1 MTFKPITCPQ
11 CGKLLCRA
19 KIGSIVEVHCHVCK
33 TVVQGEVD
41 KDGGVH
47 ALPLTGKAVHNSKAV

>member
-19 KIGSIVEVHCHVCK
+19 KIGSIVEL
-33 TVVQGEVD
+33 

-47 ALPLTGKAVHNSKAV
+47 ALPLAGKAVRNSKAV